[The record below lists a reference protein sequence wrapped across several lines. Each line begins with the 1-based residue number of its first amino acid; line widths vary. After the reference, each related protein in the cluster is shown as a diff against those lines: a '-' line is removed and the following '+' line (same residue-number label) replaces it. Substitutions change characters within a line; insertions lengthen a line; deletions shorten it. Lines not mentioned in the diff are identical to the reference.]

1 MRPGLRY
8 FMPLA
13 LCVIFLWAGGLSQ
26 TAQKKIWRTQPRT
39 VTVTQISADSNDL
52 PQKFYKEG
60 YQLILNEQWSEARE
74 RLARVVAN
82 FPESR
87 YNEVARYW
95 IAFTLKEER
104 EPNAAQAYRA
114 FIGMYPHS
122 NYYDDAIADLDELLP
137 EPDDLPEP
145 SEVMVP
151 IIRMDGMGNAEPDSL
166 RVMYRHK
173 NKGFS
178 YYVNVAPRVLSL
190 EKMFRLELRQQNR
203 RAPLTLRE
211 VIPPDMQKHLDVM
224 ITNARELD
232 GEAFHHLQGVVLDL
246 TKPEEL
252 REAAVFSLS
261 ISDTFDILPVF
272 ADLVKHD
279 TNKGLQFYAFENI
292 RRYKKDRNKAVE
304 TMIKLFNELSP
315 ERSDEREMI
324 FYSIADVGNDK
335 AVDFLIDIAE
345 SKIKSELSDQAIYYL
360 GSLGNEKARAAL
372 RKVYKVK

>member
-8 FMPLA
+8 FMPLV
-13 LCVIFLWAGGLSQ
+13 LCVIFLWDGGLSQ

-82 FPESR
+82 FPKSR

-104 EPNAAQAYRA
+104 EPDAAQAYRA

-145 SEVMVP
+145 AEVMVP

-203 RAPLTLRE
+203 RAPVTLRE

-224 ITNARELD
+224 ITNAGELD